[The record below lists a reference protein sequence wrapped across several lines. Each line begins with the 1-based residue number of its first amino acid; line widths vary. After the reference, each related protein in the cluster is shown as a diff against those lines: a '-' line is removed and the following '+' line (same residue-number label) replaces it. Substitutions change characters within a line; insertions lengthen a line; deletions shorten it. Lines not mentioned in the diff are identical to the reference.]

1 MMKIN
6 STIFFTIISFF
17 YSILLYIA
25 YYSKEKIKT
34 PENRI
39 YSKLIIINI
48 ISIVLELL
56 CCIFAGI
63 ALEYLNLYIIINK
76 IFLSSLVLWG
86 SIFGIYV
93 FLISSNLSDKK
104 ELKEYMKKVTIAF
117 SILYITITIL
127 IAYLPIKFNIV
138 DNYVKYSYGLAV
150 NAVYIGIII
159 LIISTIFCLIK
170 SYKNIK
176 SKKYLPIYAY
186 LLLGTIAS
194 FVQKIFPELLLATS
208 NDAFITMLMYFTI
221 ENPDMKLL
229 DEMHKAKEISDNA
242 NEEKTMFLYNMTQ
255 EIRETTKNINSEAD
269 IILDSDS
276 LEQDKDSARNIK
288 GETSKFMN
296 MTNDILDVS
305 TIDSTSIKVYNNK
318 YNIKN
323 ILKEVI
329 GIYTPKVKKKEL
341 EFRTN
346 IEHNIPELLYG
357 DSIGLKKVLSLILD
371 NSVKYTEKG
380 YVELDVNTII
390 KNDIC
395 RLIITIEDSGVGIK
409 SSSLEQIKLNDLNT
423 SQAYKTITLMNGT
436 MLISSNYG
444 VGTKVKIILDQKIQ
458 LEESADLKKY
468 QEIYDNKKILVIDDN
483 EATYKIVEKLLKGS
497 NIIVDYSLTGKDTLT
512 KLKNKKKYDL
522 ILLDEELSQITGYE
536 LLKKMR
542 EIRNFKV
549 PVILLSKDNNYEYN
563 EEYKQA
569 GFTDVLIKPLKKD
582 NLHLKIEKYI
592 K

>member
-170 SYKNIK
+170 SYKNI
-176 SKKYLPIYAY
+176 
-186 LLLGTIAS
+186 
-194 FVQKIFPELLLATS
+194 
-208 NDAFITMLMYFTI
+208 
-221 ENPDMKLL
+221 
-229 DEMHKAKEISDNA
+229 
-242 NEEKTMFLYNMTQ
+242 
-255 EIRETTKNINSEAD
+255 
-269 IILDSDS
+269 
-276 LEQDKDSARNIK
+276 IK
-288 GETSKFMN
+288 
-296 MTNDILDVS
+296 
-305 TIDSTSIKVYNNK
+305 
-318 YNIKN
+318 
-323 ILKEVI
+323 
-329 GIYTPKVKKKEL
+329 
-341 EFRTN
+341 
-346 IEHNIPELLYG
+346 
-357 DSIGLKKVLSLILD
+357 
-371 NSVKYTEKG
+371 
-380 YVELDVNTII
+380 
-390 KNDIC
+390 
-395 RLIITIEDSGVGIK
+395 
-409 SSSLEQIKLNDLNT
+409 
-423 SQAYKTITLMNGT
+423 
-436 MLISSNYG
+436 
-444 VGTKVKIILDQKIQ
+444 
-458 LEESADLKKY
+458 
-468 QEIYDNKKILVIDDN
+468 
-483 EATYKIVEKLLKGS
+483 
-497 NIIVDYSLTGKDTLT
+497 
-512 KLKNKKKYDL
+512 
-522 ILLDEELSQITGYE
+522 
-536 LLKKMR
+536 
-542 EIRNFKV
+542 
-549 PVILLSKDNNYEYN
+549 
-563 EEYKQA
+563 
-569 GFTDVLIKPLKKD
+569 
-582 NLHLKIEKYI
+582 
-592 K
+592 

>member
-1 MMKIN
+1 MTN
-6 STIFFTIISFF
+6 SIIFSIFSFI
-17 YSILLYIA
+17 YILLMMFVYF
-25 YYSKEKIKT
+25 SRKRIKT
-34 PENRI
+34 IENKI
-39 YSKLIIINI
+39 YSYLIIINL
-48 ISIVLELL
+48 VGL
-56 CCIFAGI
+56 
-63 ALEYLNLYIIINK
+63 ALEIVCTLIRTYLPAMDEISVILLRLINVYFVVWPLVFSIYIYYVVKKVKIDKRIVVSLILILSVITFLLPISVAFSEKGATLYTYGAGVTFVYLSGVGILTYCIYMLIKYRKTIEKRNLIPLMMFIFLYIFIG
-76 IFLSSLVLWG
+76 LLE
-86 SIFGIYV
+86 
-93 FLISSNLSDKK
+93 KK
-104 ELKEYMKKVTIAF
+104 L
-117 SILYITITIL
+117 
-127 IAYLPIKFNIV
+127 
-138 DNYVKYSYGLAV
+138 
-150 NAVYIGIII
+150 
-159 LIISTIFCLIK
+159 
-170 SYKNIK
+170 
-176 SKKYLPIYAY
+176 
-186 LLLGTIAS
+186 
-194 FVQKIFPELLLATS
+194 PELLLVSSVET
-208 NDAFITMLMYFTI
+208 FITILMYFTI
-221 ENPDMKLL
+221 ENPDMQLL

-409 SSSLEQIKLNDLNT
+409 SSSLEQIKLNDLNV

-512 KLKNKKKYDL
+512 KLKSKKKYDL

-563 EEYKQA
+563 EEYKQV

-582 NLHLKIEKYI
+582 NLHLEIEKYI

>member
-1 MMKIN
+1 MKIN

-255 EIRETTKNINSEAD
+255 EIRNTTDKINDEAD

-288 GETSKFMN
+288 GETAKFRS
-296 MTNDILDVS
+296 TVNDIMDVS
-305 TIDSTSIKVYNNK
+305 VIDTSSIKIYNSK

-323 ILKEVI
+323 LLKETVSMYN
-329 GIYTPKVKKKEL
+329 GVCMNKGL

-346 IEHNIPELLYG
+346 IEHDIPELLYG
-357 DSIGLKKVLSLILD
+357 DSIGLKKSIMNIL
-371 NSVKYTEKG
+371 NTSIKNTLKG
-380 YVELDVNTII
+380 YIEFNVNTIK

-395 RLIITIEDSGVGIK
+395 RLIITIEDSGIGIK
-409 SSSLEQIKLNDLNT
+409 SSELEKIKIDNKNISL
-423 SQAYKTITLMNGT
+423 AYKLITLMNGT
-436 MLISSNYG
+436 MVISSDYG
-444 VGTKVKIILDQKIQ
+444 IGSKIKIVLDQRVVDNISR
-458 LEESADLKKY
+458 EEKQY
-468 QEIYDNKKILVIDDN
+468 NEVYNNKKILIVDDS
-483 EATYKIVEKLLKGS
+483 EAGIKIIEKLLKGS
-497 NIIVDYSLTGKDTLT
+497 NIIIDKAFTGRECLDKIRS
-512 KLKNKKKYDL
+512 KNKYDV
-522 ILLDEELSQITGYE
+522 ILLDEELSQIKGYE
-536 LLKKMR
+536 LLIKLK
-542 EIRNFKV
+542 EIRSFNI
-549 PVILLSKDNNYEYN
+549 PVILLSKDNSYEYN
-563 EEYKQA
+563 EEYKKL
-569 GFTDVLIKPLKKD
+569 GFSGILIKPIKKEILITNID
-582 NLHLKIEKYI
+582 KFMK

>member
-1 MMKIN
+1 MNSSILVSIVSLFYITLLLIVFKIKKTIKLKENMVYSLLVIDSFLIMVFEILSYYILKIN
-6 STIFFTIISFF
+6 ISYESLFYNLTSKMILITYLTWIVLFFAYMVTITLNNKLNQLSKFNKTIFLTYIVAFGLIIALPLKYINVDGLHIPSGIPTYIVYMLAIISDI
-17 YSILLYIA
+17 ILVV
-25 YYSKEKIKT
+25 
-34 PENRI
+34 
-39 YSKLIIINI
+39 IILKN
-48 ISIVLELL
+48 
-56 CCIFAGI
+56 
-63 ALEYLNLYIIINK
+63 INK
-76 IFLSSLVLWG
+76 IKNKRYIPLFVLF
-86 SIFGIYV
+86 ILGIITLIYQMNNPEC
-93 FLISSNLSDKK
+93 FLISHML
-104 ELKEYMKKVTIAF
+104 VFTTF
-117 SILYITITIL
+117 
-127 IAYLPIKFNIV
+127 
-138 DNYVKYSYGLAV
+138 
-150 NAVYIGIII
+150 
-159 LIISTIFCLIK
+159 
-170 SYKNIK
+170 
-176 SKKYLPIYAY
+176 
-186 LLLGTIAS
+186 
-194 FVQKIFPELLLATS
+194 
-208 NDAFITMLMYFTI
+208 LMYFTI

-229 DEMHKAKEISDNA
+229 DEMHKAKKISDNA

-296 MTNDILDVS
+296 VTNDILDVS

-380 YVELDVNTII
+380 YVELDVNTIM

-409 SSSLEQIKLNDLNT
+409 SSSLEQIKLNDLNV

-512 KLKNKKKYDL
+512 KLKSKKKYDL

>member
-1 MMKIN
+1 MTN
-6 STIFFTIISFF
+6 SIIFSIFSFI
-17 YSILLYIA
+17 YILLMMFVYF
-25 YYSKEKIKT
+25 SRKRIKT
-34 PENRI
+34 IENKI
-39 YSKLIIINI
+39 YSYLIIINL
-48 ISIVLELL
+48 VGL
-56 CCIFAGI
+56 
-63 ALEYLNLYIIINK
+63 ALEIVCTLIRTYLPAMDEISVILLRLINVYFVVWPLVFSIYIYYVVKKVKIDKRIVVSLILILSVITFLLPISVAFSEKGATLYTYGAGVTFVYLSGVGILTYCIYMLIKYRKTIEKRNLIPLMMFIFLYIFIG
-76 IFLSSLVLWG
+76 LLE
-86 SIFGIYV
+86 
-93 FLISSNLSDKK
+93 KK
-104 ELKEYMKKVTIAF
+104 L
-117 SILYITITIL
+117 
-127 IAYLPIKFNIV
+127 
-138 DNYVKYSYGLAV
+138 
-150 NAVYIGIII
+150 
-159 LIISTIFCLIK
+159 
-170 SYKNIK
+170 
-176 SKKYLPIYAY
+176 
-186 LLLGTIAS
+186 
-194 FVQKIFPELLLATS
+194 PELLLVSSVET
-208 NDAFITMLMYFTI
+208 FITILMYFTI

-255 EIRETTKNINSEAD
+255 EIRETTKNINGEAD

-296 MTNDILDVS
+296 VTNDILDVS

-380 YVELDVNTII
+380 YVELDVNTIM

-409 SSSLEQIKLNDLNT
+409 SSSLEQIKLNDLNV

-458 LEESADLKKY
+458 LEESVDLKKY

-512 KLKNKKKYDL
+512 KLKSKKKYDL

>member
-1 MMKIN
+1 MN
-6 STIFFTIISFF
+6 STIFIQMSAIIYSVLIIIIYFSKKRFRSF
-17 YSILLYIA
+17 
-25 YYSKEKIKT
+25 
-34 PENRI
+34 ENRI
-39 YSKLIIINI
+39 YSNLIIINFLGLVI
-48 ISIVLELL
+48 DITLGLVSANYDKYSLQTIVLTK
-56 CCIFAGI
+56 F
-63 ALEYLNLYIIINK
+63 YLIYFITWMSYFTYYIIYISRTTNK
-76 IFLSSLVLWG
+76 RSYDKSNIVLLLFVIIVSMIIYLLPVTIDKTTNGMHSS
-86 SIFGIYV
+86 GIGTILAY
-93 FLISSNLSDKK
+93 LISAVEIIVCTICLIKNLRTKK
-104 ELKEYMKKVTIAF
+104 LKK
-117 SILYITITIL
+117 YIPLFIFMVLGTVVAL
-127 IAYLPIKFNIV
+127 VQMFNPT
-138 DNYVKYSYGLAV
+138 
-150 NAVYIGIII
+150 II
-159 LIISTIFCLIK
+159 LIPAMET
-170 SYKNIK
+170 
-176 SKKYLPIYAY
+176 
-186 LLLGTIAS
+186 
-194 FVQKIFPELLLATS
+194 FVT
-208 NDAFITMLMYFTI
+208 FIMYFTI

-296 MTNDILDVS
+296 VTNDILDVS

-357 DSIGLKKVLSLILD
+357 DSIELKKVLSLILD

-512 KLKNKKKYDL
+512 KLKSKKKYDL

-542 EIRNFKV
+542 EIRNFNV

-563 EEYKQA
+563 EEYKQV

-582 NLHLKIEKYI
+582 NLHLEIEKYF